1 MRIKEDLVKNLD
13 LATIE
18 TNSSNEPTYDDVDGY
33 LETAAFKKFKKS
45 ISLKSSVVL
54 GVGGGSAMDIV
65 KVIAALVTN
74 DGSPIDYRG
83 FDQLQAPG
91 VECYLVPTTAGTGSE
106 SSYNASLI
114 DTNSKKNGHKWSFY
128 VSKR

>member
-1 MRIKEDLVKNLD
+1 MSTSYNSGFCDTKIGERIKEDLVKNLD

-54 GVGGGSAMDIV
+54 GVGGGSAMDIA

-83 FDQLQAPG
+83 FDQLQARRGMLFGPNNCG
-91 VECYLVPTTAGTGSE
+91 YRQRKFL
-106 SSYNASLI
+106 
-114 DTNSKKNGHKWSFY
+114 
-128 VSKR
+128 